1 MEEKK
6 QIMVFGGCFNPPLNS
21 HFSLAQQML
30 NDYCQIEKVLFVP
43 VSNKYPKEGLAS
55 DEDRFNML
63 KLICDKNERFE
74 VSRVEIDCDRQLF
87 TIETL
92 RKLQEEFP
100 EYELTF
106 LTGSDNLKE
115 LETWDKVDELVSEF
129 KLYILKRDEDNI
141 EKIISQSKFLTENR
155 SAFIFANNKT
165 ISNLSSTFARECLK
179 NNKSIRYLAPDE
191 IISYIKENRLYEE

>member
-21 HFSLAQQML
+21 HFSLAEQML
-30 NDYCQIEKVLFVP
+30 NEYSQIEKVLFVP
-43 VSNKYPKEGLAS
+43 VSNKYPKAGLAS

-63 KLICDKNERFE
+63 KLICDKNENFD
-74 VSRVEIDCDRQLF
+74 VSRVEIECRRQLF

-92 RKLQEEFP
+92 RILQKEYP
-100 EYELTF
+100 EYKLTF

-129 KLYILKRDEDNI
+129 KLYILKRDEDDI
-141 EKIISQSKFLTENR
+141 EKIISQNEFLMKNKD
-155 SAFIFANNKT
+155 AFIFANNKT

-191 IISYIKENRLYEE
+191 IIEYIKQNKLYEV

>member
-21 HFSLAQQML
+21 HFSLAEQML
-30 NDYCQIEKVLFVP
+30 NEYSQIEKVLFVP
-43 VSNKYPKEGLAS
+43 VSNKYPKRGLAS
-55 DEDRFNML
+55 DEDRYNML
-63 KLICDKNERFE
+63 KLICDKNDRFDL
-74 VSRVEIDCDRQLF
+74 SRVEIECSRQLF

-92 RKLQEEFP
+92 RILQKEYP

-115 LETWDKVDELVSEF
+115 LETWDKVEELVSEF
-129 KLYILKRDEDNI
+129 KLYILKRDEDDI

-155 SAFIFANNKT
+155 NAFIFANNKT

-191 IISYIKENRLYEE
+191 IIEYIKENKLYEV

>member
-21 HFSLAQQML
+21 HFSLAEQML
-30 NDYCQIEKVLFVP
+30 NEYSQIEKVLFVP
-43 VSNKYPKEGLAS
+43 VSNKYPKRGLAS
-55 DEDRFNML
+55 DEDRYNML
-63 KLICDKNERFE
+63 KLICDKNDRFDL
-74 VSRVEIDCDRQLF
+74 SRVEIECSRQLF

-92 RKLQEEFP
+92 RILQKEYP

-115 LETWDKVDELVSEF
+115 LETWDKVEELVSEF
-129 KLYILKRDEDNI
+129 KLYILKRDEDDI

-155 SAFIFANNKT
+155 NAFIFANNKT

-179 NNKSIRYLAPDE
+179 NNKSILM
-191 IISYIKENRLYEE
+191 KL